1 MTLHTDTFDDFVDDL
16 LSSDVNLL
24 KGELDF
30 LLMQH
35 LFNSIDL
42 KLINKTEIEDNE
54 SLAAWFFMKYFYEKF
69 WVPVFGY
76 ILSKFVFLIEGKKV
90 DQKKK
95 DKSPF
100 FLKIPFRKYV
110 CCHFVSAI

>member
-1 MTLHTDTFDDFVDDL
+1 MNLLSDTFDDFVDDL

-42 KLINKTEIEDNE
+42 KLINKIGTEDNE
-54 SLAAWFFMKYFYEKF
+54 SLAT
-69 WVPVFGY
+69 
-76 ILSKFVFLIEGKKV
+76 
-90 DQKKK
+90 
-95 DKSPF
+95 
-100 FLKIPFRKYV
+100 
-110 CCHFVSAI
+110 

>member
-1 MTLHTDTFDDFVDDL
+1 MSHLSDTFDYFVDDL

-42 KLINKTEIEDNE
+42 KLINKTEVEDSE
-54 SLAAWFFMKYFYEKF
+54 SIAA
-69 WVPVFGY
+69 
-76 ILSKFVFLIEGKKV
+76 
-90 DQKKK
+90 
-95 DKSPF
+95 
-100 FLKIPFRKYV
+100 
-110 CCHFVSAI
+110 

>member
-1 MTLHTDTFDDFVDDL
+1 MNPLSDTFDDFVDDL

-42 KLINKTEIEDNE
+42 TLINKNE
-54 SLAAWFFMKYFYEKF
+54 TKDDQSLAA
-69 WVPVFGY
+69 
-76 ILSKFVFLIEGKKV
+76 
-90 DQKKK
+90 
-95 DKSPF
+95 
-100 FLKIPFRKYV
+100 
-110 CCHFVSAI
+110 

>member
-1 MTLHTDTFDDFVDDL
+1 MSPFLDTFDDFVDEL

-42 KLINKTEIEDNE
+42 RIINKTKIESNDE
-54 SLAAWFFMKYFYEKF
+54 SLAA
-69 WVPVFGY
+69 
-76 ILSKFVFLIEGKKV
+76 
-90 DQKKK
+90 
-95 DKSPF
+95 
-100 FLKIPFRKYV
+100 
-110 CCHFVSAI
+110 

>member
-1 MTLHTDTFDDFVDDL
+1 MNLLSDTFDDFVDDL

-42 KLINKTEIEDNE
+42 KLINKNE
-54 SLAAWFFMKYFYEKF
+54 NKDDQSLAA
-69 WVPVFGY
+69 
-76 ILSKFVFLIEGKKV
+76 
-90 DQKKK
+90 
-95 DKSPF
+95 
-100 FLKIPFRKYV
+100 
-110 CCHFVSAI
+110 

>member
-1 MTLHTDTFDDFVDDL
+1 MNLLSETFDDFVDDL

-42 KLINKTEIEDNE
+42 KLINKNE
-54 SLAAWFFMKYFYEKF
+54 TKDYQSLAA
-69 WVPVFGY
+69 
-76 ILSKFVFLIEGKKV
+76 
-90 DQKKK
+90 
-95 DKSPF
+95 
-100 FLKIPFRKYV
+100 
-110 CCHFVSAI
+110 